1 MRGLAA
7 MIGAIML
14 GIELWRFGGTVA
26 TDECL
31 GPEVAKERGWFD
43 LLRLVSWGVTFVI
56 GVSVLIGY
64 AAFGSFLLEQF
75 FGVCAVIS
83 VLFMAIALTE
93 EAIGAGLAP
102 TTRIGHRLI
111 TSIGFNRN
119 SLELTGILI
128 SGLIRLVLFVVA
140 AGLVLAPWGL
150 QRSDVPIDFGTAF
163 FGFQVGDVTI
173 SPFNIFIAIG
183 LFALTF
189 GIFHAVLQ
197 WVDSKL
203 LPHMNFDL
211 GLRNSIRTSLGY
223 LGFLVAA
230 GLALGYLG
238 LNYEKFAIV
247 AGALSVGIGFGLQ
260 SIVNNFVSGLILLWE
275 RAVRVG
281 DWIVVGADQGF
292 VRCAASMSAPAKSR
306 LLTAPRSSYR
316 TRTSSPASSPISC
329 ATTGRAG
336 W

>member
-1 MRGLAA
+1 VVRPLAHGLLGGDFRHWRLGSDRLRSLREFSPRTIFRGL
-7 MIGAIML
+7 
-14 GIELWRFGGTVA
+14 R
-26 TDECL
+26 
-31 GPEVAKERGWFD
+31 RYQ
-43 LLRLVSWGVTFVI
+43 R
-56 GVSVLIGY
+56 
-64 AAFGSFLLEQF
+64 
-75 FGVCAVIS
+75 AVHG
-83 VLFMAIALTE
+83 ALTE
-93 EAIGAGLAP
+93 EVIGAGLAP
-102 TTRIGHRLI
+102 TTRIWHRLI

-119 SLELTGILI
+119 SLELTGVLV

-150 QRSDVPIDFGTAF
+150 QRSYVPINFGV
-163 FGFQVGDVTI
+163 QVGDVTI

-223 LGFLVAA
+223 LGFLIAA

-281 DWIVVGADQGF
+281 G
-292 VRCAASMSAPAKSR
+292 